1 MPKSRKDAKR
11 IAIASQDYMLLD
23 LLLFKIVP
31 DKIRDEPNCVLCIPT
46 SKVDILLD
54 AYHSSLVGGHA
65 GITKCYLT
73 ISKCFYCPNLSNHI
87 RAYITGCH
95 ICQLLKA
102 GPRFDR
108 PYQKHINI
116 NVPALTKISMDIK
129 YMPATPASS
138 GKPWKYLL
146 ILLCEVS
153 NFVTLCPLKT
163 TTTPE
168 ICKAIKHTFIARYG
182 PPECIICNQDA
193 AFTSHLMAYFTKQY
207 GIKLYTVSE
216 ICKAIKHTFIA
227 RYGPPEC
234 IICNQ
239 DAAFTSHLMAY
250 FTKQYGIKLYTV
262 SVHNHQSLLAE
273 HGVKSLSGII
283 KYLMF
288 QAQGP
293 WIDYIDDAMVAYNS
307 YASPNLD
314 GLSPYELVYGR
325 KAKVAPDLEIS
336 VSAPVAGEYR
346 DYVCLL
352 QKQLTVLQK
361 HLQQFRDKRQEMLNK
376 DKELHGFSVREI
388 VYLHLPS
395 GAILQAGLRKI
406 RCKFVGPL
414 VIYKAI
420 SPSQFLI
427 MSLTGEIYPRLIEE
441 SRMKPGVIRTTKG
454 NVKTLAALKAVLRSG
469 YRVKLNAFQRQH
481 VLPIPP
487 ALDAASGP

>member
-23 LLLFKIVP
+23 SLLFKIVP

-73 ISKCFYCPNLSNHI
+73 ISKRFYCPNLSNHI

-95 ICQLLKA
+95 VCQLLKA

-108 PYQKHINI
+108 PYQKRINI

-168 ICKAIKHTFIARYG
+168 ICKAIKHNFIARYG
-182 PPECIICNQDA
+182 PPECIICD
-193 AFTSHLMAYFTKQY
+193 
-207 GIKLYTVSE
+207 
-216 ICKAIKHTFIA
+216 
-227 RYGPPEC
+227 
-234 IICNQ
+234 Q

-273 HGVKSLSGII
+273 HGIKSLSGII

-293 WIDYIDDAMVAYNS
+293 WIDYVDDAMVAYNS

-346 DYVCLL
+346 DYVRLL

-376 DKELHGFSVREI
+376 DKELHGFSVGEI

-395 GAILQAGLRKI
+395 GAILQAGSRKI

-454 NVKTLAALKAVLRSG
+454 NVKTLAVLKAVLHSG

-481 VLPIPP
+481 ALPIPP
-487 ALDAASGP
+487 TLDAAPGP

>member
-1 MPKSRKDAKR
+1 M
-11 IAIASQDYMLLD
+11 
-23 LLLFKIVP
+23 
-31 DKIRDEPNCVLCIPT
+31 LCIPT

-54 AYHSSLVGGHA
+54 AYHSSLISGHA

-73 ISKCFYCPNLSNHI
+73 ISKHFYCPNLSNHI

-95 ICQLLKA
+95 VCQLLKA
-102 GPRFDR
+102 WPRFDR
-108 PYQKHINI
+108 PYQKRINI

-129 YMPATPASS
+129 YMPATPATS

-153 NFVTLCPLKT
+153 NFVVLSPLKS

-168 ICKAIKHTFIARYG
+168 VCKAIKHTFIAWYG
-182 PPECIICNQDA
+182 PLECIICD
-193 AFTSHLMAYFTKQY
+193 
-207 GIKLYTVSE
+207 
-216 ICKAIKHTFIA
+216 
-227 RYGPPEC
+227 
-234 IICNQ
+234 Q

-262 SVHNHQSLLAE
+262 SVHNHQSLLAK
-273 HGVKSLSGII
+273 HGIKSLSSII

-293 WIDYIDDAMVAYNS
+293 WINYVDDAMVMYNS

-314 GLSPYELVYGR
+314 GLSPYELVYGH
-325 KAKVAPDLEIS
+325 KAKVARDLEIS

-346 DYVCLL
+346 DYICLL
-352 QKQLTVLQK
+352 QKQLTVLRT
-361 HLQQFRDKRQEMLNK
+361 HLQQFRDKRQAMLNK
-376 DKELHGFSVREI
+376 DKELHGFSVGEI

-395 GAILQAGLRKI
+395 SAILQAGSRKI
-406 RCKFVGPL
+406 CCKFVGPL

-441 SRMKPGVIRTTKG
+441 SRMKPSVICTTKG
-454 NVKTLAALKAVLRSG
+454 NVKTLAALKAVLCSG
-469 YRVKLNAFQRQH
+469 YRVKLNAFQRQQ

-487 ALDAASGP
+487 TLDAASGP